1 MSQSSHAL
9 KTAIFIVAI
18 SSLFYVYEFFLRVMP
33 SVITHELQRDFNA
46 NLGAISLMTACF
58 GYAYAAMQI
67 PSGML
72 IDRYGPRI
80 LLTVAVLVCCL
91 SSFVFMSTDS
101 IEVAST
107 SRLFIGAASAC
118 AFIAPLT
125 LTSRWFSPK
134 YFALVA
140 GLVQML
146 GCLGAIIG
154 QEPIAL
160 LSETVGWRQAM
171 FYAACTGIGLGAV
184 FILFIKDWPP
194 GIKPKFCPTSK
205 GEMNKLKQVIKN
217 PQTWLIGFGGFACW
231 APVGALA
238 EFFGPRFISTKIN
251 ISIADSAILFIL
263 VWISIGIFSPLTGW
277 WSDHIGSRKK
287 PLLILGA
294 VALIASVNLI
304 YLPTDNFWIE
314 GFWLM
319 LIGIAA
325 SAQPIYFALV
335 TDNNCESVMGTAIGF
350 NNMAVASGAFLT
362 QPIIGLLLDFFWSG
376 SMDNGIREYSLIDF
390 QYA

>member
-1 MSQSSHAL
+1 
-9 KTAIFIVAI
+9 
-18 SSLFYVYEFFLRVMP
+18 
-33 SVITHELQRDFNA
+33 
-46 NLGAISLMTACF
+46 
-58 GYAYAAMQI
+58 
-67 PSGML
+67 
-72 IDRYGPRI
+72 
-80 LLTVAVLVCCL
+80 
-91 SSFVFMSTDS
+91 
-101 IEVAST
+101 
-107 SRLFIGAASAC
+107 
-118 AFIAPLT
+118 
-125 LTSRWFSPK
+125 
-134 YFALVA
+134 
-140 GLVQML
+140 
-146 GCLGAIIG
+146 
-154 QEPIAL
+154 
-160 LSETVGWRQAM
+160 
-171 FYAACTGIGLGAV
+171 
-184 FILFIKDWPP
+184 
-194 GIKPKFCPTSK
+194 
-205 GEMNKLKQVIKN
+205 MNKLKQVIKN

-390 QYA
+390 QYALTVIPVIILLGLFVIYRYINETNCQSVSEDNAPI